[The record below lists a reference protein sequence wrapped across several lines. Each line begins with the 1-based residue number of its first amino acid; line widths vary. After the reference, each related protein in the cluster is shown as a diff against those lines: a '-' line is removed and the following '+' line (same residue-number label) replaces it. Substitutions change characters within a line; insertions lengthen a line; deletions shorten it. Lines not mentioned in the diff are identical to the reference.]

1 MDLTSFLLR
10 GSPGVVLVPSVL
22 GRIPTAA
29 SYARKSGQTTMKPGS
44 ASAMMHSLH
53 DGRKE
58 AAMFKTV
65 IWATDG
71 SENANDALP
80 FAKGLVE
87 GEGGRLV
94 VVHSNELY
102 AGGRVA
108 GLPVHADEDEVEVEV
123 KRQVAELREEGIDA
137 TFKLVAGISTHAAH
151 MIADVARDVGADLIV
166 VGTRGHGPI
175 AGVLLGSVTQRLLH
189 IAPCPVLAVPSAK
202 QRAERSE
209 TREQIATST

>member
-1 MDLTSFLLR
+1 
-10 GSPGVVLVPSVL
+10 
-22 GRIPTAA
+22 
-29 SYARKSGQTTMKPGS
+29 
-44 ASAMMHSLH
+44 
-53 DGRKE
+53 
-58 AAMFKTV
+58 MFKTV

-87 GEGGRLV
+87 GEGGTLV
-94 VVHSNELY
+94 VVHGNELY

-108 GLPVHADEDEVEVEV
+108 GLPVHADEDELEPRI

-151 MIADVARDVGADLIV
+151 MIADVARDVGADVIV

-175 AGVLLGSVTQRLLH
+175 AGVLVGSVTQRLLH
-189 IAPCPVLAVPSAK
+189 VAPCPVLAVPSAK
-202 QRAERSE
+202 QRAKRSAQ
-209 TREQIATST
+209 REVATTA